1 MKIENITIKRRQIYF
16 SDREFAD
23 INNARCW
30 LKSALQ
36 FTRNNELQRAVDE
49 LQRAVDELENVLNN
63 IKIQDSGKYYILNE
77 EILRDDA

>member
-1 MKIENITIKRRQIYF
+1 MKIENITIKRRQISF
-16 SDREFAD
+16 SDKEFID

-30 LKSALQ
+30 LRNALQ
-36 FTRNNELQRAVDE
+36 FTQDKE

-63 IKIQDSGKYYILNE
+63 IEIQDNGKYYVLSE

>member
-1 MKIENITIKRRQIYF
+1 MKIENITIKRQQIYF

-49 LQRAVDELENVLNN
+49 LENVLNN
-63 IKIQDSGKYYILNE
+63 IEIQDSGKYYILNE

>member
-1 MKIENITIKRRQIYF
+1 MKVENITIKRRQISF
-16 SDREFAD
+16 SDKEFAD

-30 LKSALQ
+30 LRNALQ
-36 FTRNNELQRAVDE
+36 FTQNNE

-63 IKIQDSGKYYILNE
+63 IEIQDSGKYYILNE

>member
-49 LQRAVDELENVLNN
+49 LENVLNN
-63 IKIQDSGKYYILNE
+63 IEIQDSGKYYILNE

>member
-1 MKIENITIKRRQIYF
+1 MKVENITIKRRQISF
-16 SDREFAD
+16 SDKEFAD

-30 LKSALQ
+30 LRNALQ

-49 LQRAVDELENVLNN
+49 LENVLSN
-63 IKIQDSGKYYILNE
+63 IEIQDIGNCYILNE

>member
-1 MKIENITIKRRQIYF
+1 MKVENITIKRRQISF
-16 SDREFAD
+16 SDKEFAD

-30 LKSALQ
+30 LRNALQ

-49 LQRAVDELENVLNN
+49 LENVLGN
-63 IKIQDSGKYYILNE
+63 IEIQDDGNCYILNE

>member
-30 LKSALQ
+30 LKGALQ

-49 LQRAVDELENVLNN
+49 LENVLNN
-63 IKIQDSGKYYILNE
+63 IEIQDSGKYYILNE